1 MTTQPA
7 SSHADE
13 SSAAWPIMVGLLAGL
28 TLGLLANVLG
38 SDRGQVAPWLSVLIS
53 IAQPVGKLFLRL
65 MLMVVV
71 PFVFAALALAVVE
84 IGDLRRLGR
93 IGLKTLL
100 FTLVFSTTAVLIGM
114 TLVNWFRPGRVL
126 SEQQRLQLA
135 ERYSADTT
143 RLAMQSKQ
151 AKSLTDSLID
161 MLPENPLQE
170 MVGAVDGSSKGN
182 GMLSVMC
189 FALIVGLAISA
200 SLFECQ
206 TLVAWLQG
214 VQAAAMVV
222 IRFALKL
229 APLGGGCLV
238 FALAA
243 QLGLDILRTLLW
255 FTITVI
261 AGLLLQLLGIYSLVL
276 SLISRKKPLP
286 FFREVTPAMLTAFG
300 TSSSNA
306 TLPTAIRVADESL
319 KLPSHISRFVL
330 TVGATGNQNGTA
342 LYEGVV
348 ILFLAQVMGIELNY
362 VQQLQVVLMSILA
375 GIGTAGVPGGSLPLV
390 MVVMRSVGV
399 PPESIAIILGID
411 RLLDMCRT
419 VVNVTGDLAVA
430 TCVAAGESVIPSSGG
445 DSSKG

>member
-13 SSAAWPIMVGLLAGL
+13 TSSAWPIMVGLLTGL

-38 SDRGQVAPWLSVLIS
+38 SDREQIASWLSVLIS
-53 IAQPVGKLFLRL
+53 IAQPIGKLFLRL

-114 TLVNWFRPGRVL
+114 TLVNWFRPGSVL
-126 SEQQRLQLA
+126 SELQRAQLS
-135 ERYSADTT
+135 ERYAADSS
-143 RLAMQSKQ
+143 RLARQSKQ
-151 AKSLTDSLID
+151 AKSLTDTLID

-189 FALIVGLAISA
+189 FALIIGLAISA
-200 SLFECQ
+200 SLDECQ

-243 QLGLDILRTLLW
+243 QLGLDILRTLYW
-255 FTITVI
+255 FTMTVI
-261 AGLLLQLLGIYSLVL
+261 VGLLLQLLGVYSLVL
-276 SLISRKKPLP
+276 SLISRKKPLQ

-306 TLPTAIRVADESL
+306 TLPTAIRVADEAL

-430 TCVAAGESVIPSSGG
+430 TCVAAGEAVILPTDANSSEG
-445 DSSKG
+445 